1 MTAHADAATIRAGIN
16 THAEDQAKNRFLQ
29 AIQIRES
36 LDKWGLSGG
45 TKQNEWFWPQIA
57 SEAIF

>member
-1 MTAHADAATIRAGIN
+1 MHQRS
-16 THAEDQAKNRFLQ
+16 
-29 AIQIRES
+29 RES

>member
-1 MTAHADAATIRAGIN
+1 LAYSAFASVKVVSAA
-16 THAEDQAKNRFLQ
+16 K
-29 AIQIRES
+29 ES